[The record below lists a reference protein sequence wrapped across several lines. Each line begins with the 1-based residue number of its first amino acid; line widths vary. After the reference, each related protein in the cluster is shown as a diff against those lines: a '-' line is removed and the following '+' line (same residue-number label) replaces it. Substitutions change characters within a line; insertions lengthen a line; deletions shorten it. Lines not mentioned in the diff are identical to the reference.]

1 MAGDDLRGTSPS
13 SAATN
18 IYARP
23 MFVASALRVDP
34 IDQEPRRHR
43 QAILPAGAL
52 PTHPLIERFLALSYR
67 AISGSLVNRIT
78 RRQIA
83 ESLE

>member
-18 IYARP
+18 ISDARA

-52 PTHPLIERFLALSYR
+52 STHPLIER
-67 AISGSLVNRIT
+67 
-78 RRQIA
+78 
-83 ESLE
+83 